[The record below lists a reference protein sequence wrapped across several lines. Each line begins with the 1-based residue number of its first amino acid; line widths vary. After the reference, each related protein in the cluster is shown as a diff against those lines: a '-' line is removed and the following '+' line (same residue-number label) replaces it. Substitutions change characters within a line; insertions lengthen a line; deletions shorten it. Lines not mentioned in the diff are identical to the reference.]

1 VLRSARLAA
10 CLAGLAALACAGAA
24 QVDFD
29 PAHDFRRARTWDWL
43 PIDEPAGQ
51 YMEDVELR
59 DRIGEVVARELQE
72 RGFAR
77 SRRPD
82 LHVTCKLALTR
93 EQVVRKETPP
103 LAFLPSLHGGEAS
116 YEVQG
121 AVEQLIVY
129 ETAHL
134 VIEISD
140 ARSGR
145 VVWSGSAD
153 RRVRGRFLPRAERT
167 ISELLANFPPPLQ
180 AAL

>member
-1 VLRSARLAA
+1 VLRPARLAA
-10 CLAGLAALACAGAA
+10 YLAGLAALACAGAA

-29 PAHDFRRARTWDWL
+29 PGHDFRRARTWDWR

-51 YMEDVELR
+51 YMQDLELR
-59 DRIGEVVARELQE
+59 DHIGEVVTRKLHE

-82 LHVTCKLALTR
+82 LYVTCKLALKR
-93 EQVVRKETPP
+93 EHVVRKETPP

-121 AVEQLIVY
+121 SVENLIVY

-140 ARSGR
+140 AQSGR
-145 VVWSGSAD
+145 VVWSSRAD
-153 RRVRGRFLPRAERT
+153 RRVRGRFLRQAERT
-167 ISELLANFPPPLQ
+167 VAELLSEFPPPMQ